1 MRRHHVFVTGY
12 STGGAIALVLGAA
25 HFFLPSWG
33 YDRLVLQS
41 IPEIPRD
48 HFVYLGTYAIGLF
61 LVSVGVMSFHFAKVG
76 DSQTAKLFAALQ
88 AAFWA
93 ARVLLEV
100 LYPSH
105 LQIFFLSDPAVALSA
120 ISAIA
125 SISYSAAFI
134 ACIAPPARVH

>member
-12 STGGAIALVLGAA
+12 SIGGAIALVLGTA
-25 HFFLPSWG
+25 HFFLPNWG
-33 YDRLVLQS
+33 YDGLVLQL

-61 LVSVGVMSFHFAKVG
+61 LVSVGVMSFHFAKLG
-76 DSQTAKLFAALQ
+76 GSQTAKLFAALQ

-100 LYPSH
+100 RYPSH
-105 LQIFFLSDPAVALSA
+105 LQIFFLSEPPFALGA

-125 SISYSAAFI
+125 FVSYSAAFS
-134 ACIAPPARVH
+134 ACLAPPARVH

>member
-48 HFVYLGTYAIGLF
+48 HFVYLATYAIGLF

-76 DSQTAKLFAALQ
+76 GSQTAKLFAALQ
-88 AAFWA
+88 AASGRRA
-93 ARVLLEV
+93 SCLKCYILRICRSSSLVIHRL
-100 LYPSH
+100 
-105 LQIFFLSDPAVALSA
+105 LSA
-120 ISAIA
+120 RSAQ
-125 SISYSAAFI
+125 
-134 ACIAPPARVH
+134 